1 MRSGL
6 YQRYPRSIKLGPFI
20 IRVRLAW
27 WRVLLA
33 LRINGDDGMVMADKI
48 RAIARIFVP
57 WAWLVPF
64 KIRVLIV
71 QAVFNIVFGEKIHES
86 NGPRYMDFEQDAA
99 LISAAFLQ
107 AYGIDLDKSNMHWF
121 RFRDLLGAMPD
132 DTAFAKVVELRRR
145 PLPKPTKYNAE
156 EIAALQKAKAAVAL
170 KISDEERREQFAN
183 SLKNS
188 SVLRG

>member
-6 YQRYPRSIKLGPFI
+6 FLRYPRSIRLGPFKI
-20 IRVRLAW
+20 HVRLAW

-33 LRINGDDGMVMADKI
+33 LQINSDDGMVMSDRLRI
-48 RAIARIFVP
+48 IARIFFP
-57 WAWLVPF
+57 WAWLAPF
-64 KIRVLIV
+64 KLRVLIV
-71 QAVFNIVFGEKIHES
+71 QAVFKIIFDENS
-86 NGPRYMDFEQDAA
+86 RAPSGPRYMDFEQDAP
-99 LISAAFLQ
+99 LISAAFMQ

-121 RFRDLLGAMPD
+121 RFRGLLEAMPD
-132 DTAFAKVVELRRR
+132 DTTFSKVVELRRR

-170 KISDEERREQFAN
+170 NVSEEERRAWFAS

-188 SVLRG
+188 TVLRG